1 MSKEN
6 QKTTLCKTCNHE
18 IAKSASVCP
27 NCGAKIKKPFYK
39 KWWFIVVVVIVIL
52 SAVANS
58 GDDTPTSNTPPVETV
73 TENTSQ
79 PISSE
84 TPTEAPTEAPT
95 IEYTAYSVSQ
105 LLDDLESNALSAEK
119 KYDGQY
125 VELTGKI
132 NVIDSDGDYISLV
145 PSNSDFSIISVQCYI
160 KNEEQLNKVL
170 ELSKGDTITLRGKI
184 KSVGEILG
192 YSLDI
197 DNII

>member
-6 QKTTLCKTCNHE
+6 KKTTLCKTCNHE

-39 KWWFIVVVVIVIL
+39 KWWFIVIVVIVIL

-58 GDDTPTSNTPPVETV
+58 RDNTPQTNTLPTETA
-73 TENTSQ
+73 TENTTQ

-84 TPTEAPTEAPT
+84 TPTEAPA
-95 IEYTAYSVSQ
+95 IEYTTYSVSQ

-145 PSNSDFSIISVQCYI
+145 PSNSEFSLVSVQCYI
-160 KNEEQLNKVL
+160 KNEEQLNKIL
-170 ELSKGDTITLRGKI
+170 EMSKGDKVTLRGKI

-197 DNII
+197 DSIN